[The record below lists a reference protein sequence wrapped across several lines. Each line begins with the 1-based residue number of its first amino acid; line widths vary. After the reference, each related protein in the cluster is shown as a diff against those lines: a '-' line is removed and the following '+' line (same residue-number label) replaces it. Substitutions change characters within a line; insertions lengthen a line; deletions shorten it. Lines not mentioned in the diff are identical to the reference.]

1 MKKSAHLII
10 LSSLVILITLFSK
23 SVLAQQSS
31 LGLSAIPPRL
41 EITDANPGDVLT
53 KEIKVRNESRT
64 EKVITVSVEDFIVVD
79 DLGTPVR
86 IETES
91 QNDNRWAA
99 ANWIQVSP
107 TQVKLKPG
115 ETKALVLTLL
125 VPQDATPGGHYA
137 MVLYN
142 HNADTTITQTG
153 AAIETKVG
161 SLVYVTVPGDIT
173 ENAQVKE
180 FSTKKFF
187 EYGPV
192 DFKTIIT
199 NLSDIHIAPAGS
211 INIYNTLGLRSHQ
224 LKLSNT
230 NIFPYTSREFD
241 NTLNRKFMFGYY
253 RAKLNA
259 VYGPSGKPIDAT
271 LSFWVIPYKIVI
283 LVLIILI
290 PLIFF
295 IRQRKKNPPKTQNN
309 PQVEA
314 LEQELEALKKKYQD
328 RS

>member
-1 MKKSAHLII
+1 MKNSAQLKI
-10 LSSLVILITLFSK
+10 LSLLVILITLFTK
-23 SVLAQQSS
+23 PAFAQQNS

-41 EITDANPGDVLT
+41 EITTASPGDVIT

-79 DLGTPVR
+79 DVGTPVR
-86 IETES
+86 VETEN

-99 ANWIQVSP
+99 ANWIQISP
-107 TQVKLKPG
+107 TQIKLKPG

-125 VPQDATPGGHYA
+125 VPENATPGGHYA

-142 HNADTTITQTG
+142 HNADTAITQTG

-161 SLVYVTVPGDIT
+161 SLVYVTIPGDIN

-180 FSTKKFF
+180 FSTNKFF

-192 DFKTIIT
+192 NFKTIIT

-211 INIYNTLGLRSHQ
+211 INIYNTFGLRSHQ

-241 NTLNRKFMFGYY
+241 NTLDRKFMFGYY
-253 RAKLNA
+253 RASLNA
-259 VYGPSGKPIDAT
+259 VYGPSGKPINAT
-271 LSFWVIPYKIVI
+271 ISFWVIPYKIVI
-283 LVLIILI
+283 LVLIILV
-290 PLIFF
+290 LLFLF
-295 IRQRKKNPPKTQNN
+295 IRLKKKNRPNTQDSPK
-309 PQVEA
+309 VEE

-328 RS
+328 RA

>member
-1 MKKSAHLII
+1 MKNSAQLKI
-10 LSSLVILITLFSK
+10 LSLLVILITLFTK
-23 SVLAQQSS
+23 PALAQQNS

-41 EITDANPGDVLT
+41 EITTASPGDIIT

-79 DLGTPVR
+79 DVGTPVR
-86 IETES
+86 VETEN

-107 TQVKLKPG
+107 TQIKLKPG

-125 VPQDATPGGHYA
+125 VPENATPGGHYA

-161 SLVYVTVPGDIT
+161 SLVYVTIPGDIN

-180 FSTKKFF
+180 FSTNKFF

-192 DFKTIIT
+192 NFKTIIT

-211 INIYNTLGLRSHQ
+211 INIYNTFGLRSHQ

-241 NTLNRKFMFGYY
+241 NTLDRKFMFGYY

-259 VYGPSGKPIDAT
+259 VYGPSGQPINAT

-290 PLIFF
+290 LLFLF
-295 IRQRKKNPPKTQNN
+295 IRLKKKNRPNTQDNPK
-309 PQVEA
+309 VEE

-328 RS
+328 RA